1 MAYNPFSLEGKTILV
16 TGASSGIGRGIAVEC
31 SKMGAKMVINGR
43 NIERLNE
50 TMSMLEGEGHVA
62 IAADLSKQED
72 IDKLVAEC
80 PDINGVVHSAGIPK
94 ICGVKHIDR
103 SLLEEIVNVNEIAPI
118 LLTSGLLKKRKLQKK
133 SSVVFIASISG
144 VCVANVGEAPYS
156 TTKGGLAGFTKGAA
170 YELAAQGTRVN
181 TICPALVPTSILG
194 LSNEMFSE
202 QQLKD
207 TMYGRYPLKRVGT
220 PEDIANGAIYLL
232 SDASSWVTGIN
243 LIIDGGYTLV

>member
-16 TGASSGIGRGIAVEC
+16 TGASFGIGRGIAVEC
-31 SKMGAKMVINGR
+31 SKMGAKMVVNGR
-43 NIERLNE
+43 NVERLNE

-62 IAADLSKQED
+62 IVADLSKQEE
-72 IDKLVAEC
+72 IDDLVAQC
-80 PDINGVVHSAGIPK
+80 PAINGVVHSAGIPK
-94 ICGVKHIDR
+94 ICGVKHIER

-118 LLTSGLLKKRKLQKK
+118 LLTSGLLKKKKLQKK
-133 SSVVFIASISG
+133 SSIIFIASISG

>member
-43 NIERLNE
+43 NVERLNE
-50 TMSMLEGEGHVA
+50 TMSMLEGEGHLA
-62 IAADLSKQED
+62 LAADLSKQEG
-72 IDKLVAEC
+72 IDNLVAQC
-80 PDINGVVHSAGIPK
+80 PAINGVVHSAGIPK
-94 ICGVKHIDR
+94 ICGVKHIER

-118 LLTSGLLKKRKLQKK
+118 LLTSGLLKKKKLQKK
-133 SSVVFIASISG
+133 SSIIFIASISG

>member
-31 SKMGAKMVINGR
+31 SKMGAKVVVNGR
-43 NIERLNE
+43 NVERLNE

-62 IAADLSKQED
+62 IAADLSKQEE
-72 IDKLVAEC
+72 IDNLVSQC
-80 PDINGVVHSAGIPK
+80 PAINGVVHSAGIPK
-94 ICGVKHIDR
+94 ICGVKHIER

-118 LLTSGLLKKRKLQKK
+118 LLTSGLLKKKKLQKK
-133 SSVVFIASISG
+133 SSIIFIASISG

>member
-31 SKMGAKMVINGR
+31 SKMGAKMVVNGR
-43 NIERLNE
+43 NVERLNE
-50 TMSMLEGEGHVA
+50 TMSMLEGEGHMA
-62 IAADLSKQED
+62 IAADLSKQEE
-72 IDKLVAEC
+72 IDNLVAQC
-80 PDINGVVHSAGIPK
+80 PAINGVVHSAGIPK
-94 ICGVKHIDR
+94 ICGVKHIER
-103 SLLEEIVNVNEIAPI
+103 NLLEEIVNVNEIAPI
-118 LLTSGLLKKRKLQKK
+118 LLTSGLLKKKKLQKK
-133 SSVVFIASISG
+133 SSIIFIASISG

>member
-16 TGASSGIGRGIAVEC
+16 TGSSSGIGRGIAVEC

-43 NIERLNE
+43 NVERLNE
-50 TMSMLEGEGHVA
+50 TMSMLEGSGHVA
-62 IAADLSKQED
+62 ITADLSEQED
-72 IDKLVAEC
+72 IDRLVAQC
-80 PDINGVVHSAGIPK
+80 PAINGVVHSAGIPK

-103 SLLEEIVNVNEIAPI
+103 SLLEEIINVNEIAPI
-118 LLTSGLLKKRKLQKK
+118 LLTSGLLKKKKLQKG
-133 SSVVFIASISG
+133 SSIIFIASISG

-156 TTKGGLAGFTKGAA
+156 TTKGGLSGFTKGAA